1 MIKRFFSSEGGVID
15 WSIIFVVMMLALIGL
30 ASLYVAGVHDTVGV
44 NVWRMAIMQGAY
56 YVVGIIAVMVIMRF
70 DSEQL
75 WRVAPYIFGLGV
87 FLMIAVLIFYSRAYY
102 ANTGGKSWFAI
113 GPLTFQPSEV
123 MKPAFIIML
132 ARVISQHNLENPEH
146 TWNSDKFLL
155 LKIIA
160 WTAPIVVLVLAQHDF
175 GTTLVFVAIVFGMTL
190 VSGLSWSI
198 LGPIVGAAAVLGTTT
213 ILFVTQTWGRHI
225 LEKVGF
231 EAYQFARVDA
241 WMNPSGDTSNSGY
254 QLWQAMKAIGS
265 GGITG
270 TGFNV
275 SHVAVPVRESDMIF
289 SVIGENFGFVG
300 SVLLLVLY
308 FLLIYQIFQVV
319 NDTSNQFYAYIASG
333 VVMMLLFHIF
343 ENIGMNIGLVPLTG
357 IPLPFISQGGSAL
370 VGNMLGIG
378 LIMSMRYHNKAFSL
392 SERQGFS

>member
-44 NVWRMAIMQGAY
+44 NVWRMVIMQGAY
-56 YVVGIIAVMVIMRF
+56 YIVGIIAVMVIMRF

-87 FLMIAVLIFYSRAYY
+87 FLMVAVLIFYSRAYY

-270 TGFNV
+270 TGLNV

>member
-1 MIKRFFSSEGGVID
+1 MIKRFFAHEGEVD

-30 ASLYVAGVHDTVGV
+30 ASLYVAGTHDTVGV
-44 NVWRMAIMQGAY
+44 NVTRMVIMQAAY
-56 YVVGIIAVMVIMRF
+56 YFAGIVVVMIIMRF

-75 WRVAPYIFGLGV
+75 WRVAPYIFGFGV
-87 FLMIAVLIFYSRAYY
+87 FLMLAVLVFYSRAYY
-102 ANTGGKSWFAI
+102 ARTGGMWFAF
-113 GPLTFQPSEV
+113 GPLTFQPAEF
-123 MKPAFIIML
+123 MKPAFIVML
-132 ARVISQHNLENPEH
+132 ARIISQHNLNNPVH
-146 TWNSDKFLL
+146 DWRSDKMLL

-160 WTAPIVVLVLAQHDF
+160 WSAPVVVLVLAQHDF
-175 GTTLVFVAIVFGMTL
+175 GTMMVFLAIVFGMTL
-190 VSGLSWSI
+190 VSGLSWKI
-198 LGPIVGAAAVLGTTT
+198 LGPIIGVAGALGTTA

-241 WMNPSGDTSNSGY
+241 WLKPSGDTSNSAY
-254 QLWQAMKAIGS
+254 QLWQSMKAIGS
-265 GGITG
+265 GGLSG

-300 SVLLLVLY
+300 SILLLILY

-319 NDTSNQFYAYIASG
+319 YDTSNQFYAYIAAG

-370 VGNMLGIG
+370 VGNMIGIG
-378 LIMSMRYHNKAFSL
+378 LIMSMRYHNRSFSL

>member
-1 MIKRFFSSEGGVID
+1 MIKRFFSSEGEVD

-30 ASLYVAGVHDTVGV
+30 ASLYVAGVHDTIGV
-44 NVWRMAIMQGAY
+44 NVTRMVIMQAAY
-56 YVVGIIAVMVIMRF
+56 YIVGIIVVMIIMRF

-75 WRVAPYIFGLGV
+75 WRLAPYIFGVGV
-87 FLMIAVLIFYSRAYY
+87 VLMLAVLVFYSRAYY
-102 ANTGGKSWFAI
+102 VNTGGKSWFAI

-132 ARVISQHNLENPEH
+132 ARVISQHNLKYPVHNWE
-146 TWNSDKFLL
+146 SDRRLL
-155 LKIIA
+155 LKIVL
-160 WTAPIVVLVLAQHDF
+160 WTVPVIILVLAQHDF
-175 GTTLVFVAIVFGMTL
+175 GTMLVFVAIVFGMTL
-190 VSGLSWSI
+190 LSGLSWRI
-198 LGPIVGAAAVLGTTT
+198 LGPIVGVAGALGTTA
-213 ILFVTQTWGRHI
+213 IVLVTQDWGRRI

-231 EAYQFARVDA
+231 QAYQFARVDA

-254 QLWQAMKAIGS
+254 QLWQSMKAIGS
-265 GGITG
+265 GGLTG

-300 SVLLLVLY
+300 SVLLLALY

-319 NDTSNQFYAYIASG
+319 YDTSNQFYAYIASG

-370 VGNMLGIG
+370 VGNMIGVG
-378 LIMSMRYHNKAFSL
+378 LIMSMRFHNKSFAFS
-392 SERQGFS
+392 EHQGFS